1 MFDDEGTG
9 YKLGSVSSVSSGST
23 ISCTDISKSQ
33 AKKERRG
40 FKKVNFVG
48 HISVE
53 AVKIKILGA
62 FRKRTP
68 STPDE
73 GNVAIQAPSADVT
86 IRHSP
91 TLERESIT
99 LANLPAEV
107 LLNIA
112 AFLPISS
119 SAALALCSREIQCK
133 MGWVYFQEINKIK
146 WKPYTDS
153 CNSADDTAL
162 PCPPEEED
170 RQTFL
175 ELLDRGSLD
184 FIYCYYCKRLHK
196 PDLTDSEKDIRPF
209 VDFHKRR
216 ACSQVHSY
224 YKPHNYLHQDFT
236 FSRAKNVMKH
246 HRAGLDCTP
255 LLKVLSRTV
264 TNFRDTHTQQN
275 SVTCRISLHDSGR
288 LLVRAQ
294 HWFLVRTDPNPLF
307 PAEYSIDLCP
317 HLSTWSGTSLPG
329 LLDKLIVCTS
339 SHSSAISCSTCS
351 TLYQCSQCATE
362 FQIDSKYFG
371 ERGWGMCFSVW
382 HDFGDCRTPFE
393 EKFENLHLSV
403 PSRGRKSPEF
413 KLGSIKSAFE
423 EFRFDGNLS
432 VRRMMAL
439 GGGVK
444 EGVKSGEFM
453 PFGKSDDGFD
463 ADFTLGV

>member
-1 MFDDEGTG
+1 MQNFDPVFKMFDDEGTG
-9 YKLGSVSSVSSGST
+9 YKLGNVSSISSGST

-40 FKKVNFVG
+40 FKKVNFIG
-48 HISVE
+48 PHISVM

-73 GNVAIQAPSADVT
+73 GDVAIQPPSVDVT
-86 IRHSP
+86 IRPSP
-91 TLERESIT
+91 TLEGESVT

-112 AFLPISS
+112 QFLPIPS

-133 MGWVYFQEINKIK
+133 MGSVYFQEINKIK

-153 CNSADDTAL
+153 CNSTDDTAL
-162 PCPPEEED
+162 PCPPEEQD
-170 RQTFL
+170 RQNFL
-175 ELLDRGSLD
+175 EFLDRDSLD
-184 FIYCYYCKRLHK
+184 FIYCYYCKKLHK

-209 VDFHKRR
+209 VDFNKRR

-246 HRAGLDCTP
+246 HRAGLDCTS
-255 LLKVLSRTV
+255 LLKDLSRTV

-275 SVTCRISLHDSGR
+275 SVTCRISLNDSGR

-294 HWFLVRTDPNPLF
+294 HWFLIPANPRPVF
-307 PAEYSIDLCP
+307 PADYSIDLCP
-317 HLSTWSGTSLPG
+317 HLSTWSGTIYPG
-329 LLDKLIVCTS
+329 LLEKLIECTT
-339 SHSSAISCSTCS
+339 SHSTPCSTCS
-351 TLYQCSQCATE
+351 SLHQCSHCATE
-362 FQIDSKYFG
+362 FQINSKFFG
-371 ERGWGMCFSVW
+371 DREWGMCFSVW
-382 HDFGDCRTPFE
+382 HDFGECRSPFD

-413 KLGSIKSAFE
+413 EKGSIKRAFE
-423 EFRFDGNLS
+423 EFRFDGNLNMEQ
-432 VRRMMAL
+432 R
-439 GGGVK
+439 G
-444 EGVKSGEFM
+444 
-453 PFGKSDDGFD
+453 
-463 ADFTLGV
+463 